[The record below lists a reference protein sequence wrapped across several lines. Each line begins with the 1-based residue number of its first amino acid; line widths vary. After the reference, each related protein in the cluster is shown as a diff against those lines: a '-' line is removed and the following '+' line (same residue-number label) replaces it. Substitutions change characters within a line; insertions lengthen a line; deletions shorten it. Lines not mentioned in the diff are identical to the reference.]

1 MIHGHGLSIILSND
15 IDNGYH
21 LGIVMSASN
30 DVNVYMWQDLVV
42 VWFLD
47 LRQGC

>member
-30 DVNVYMWQDLVV
+30 DVNVARSGRGMVS
-42 VWFLD
+42 
-47 LRQGC
+47 